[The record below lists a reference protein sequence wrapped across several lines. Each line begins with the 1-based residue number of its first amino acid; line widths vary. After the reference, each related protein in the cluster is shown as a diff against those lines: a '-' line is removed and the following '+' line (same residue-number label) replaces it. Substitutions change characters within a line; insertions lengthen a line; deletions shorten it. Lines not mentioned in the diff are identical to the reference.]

1 MEKTKHGERIARYSG
16 KLLSREEAEA
26 SSSQYIV
33 QVTKDKFLDGAGEDE
48 WKGRPPLPTWCAESR
63 QVRPWV
69 VVVSVRLSL
78 SLSLRVCMCV
88 CVCVYVKQNKN
99 TLL

>member
-48 WKGRPPLPTWCAESR
+48 WKGRFSNGRKSTECEVASDRGTRALLSFR
-63 QVRPWV
+63 QVLDSHLGNR
-69 VVVSVRLSL
+69 
-78 SLSLRVCMCV
+78 
-88 CVCVYVKQNKN
+88 
-99 TLL
+99 